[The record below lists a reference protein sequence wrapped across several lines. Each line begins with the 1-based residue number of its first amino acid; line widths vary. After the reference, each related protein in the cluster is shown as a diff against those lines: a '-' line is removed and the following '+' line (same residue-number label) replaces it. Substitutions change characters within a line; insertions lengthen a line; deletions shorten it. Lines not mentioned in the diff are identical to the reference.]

1 MKKNIKI
8 WCMLVI
14 FILNII
20 LAVIPSNNAW
30 AMKKNQ
36 YSIIRVDEGIKY
48 LSVYN
53 DNILLIN
60 NEGQAILRKDEID
73 IKIQGNN
80 FRMLAKNL
88 IINDENKIY
97 DVFNEEFLD
106 EETIDKF
113 EDIIIE
119 SKNIFV
125 TGAGRSGLAAKAFA
139 MRLMHLG
146 LSAYVVGETI
156 SPAIYEDDCIIAISG
171 SGETNTIVSAAKIAK
186 NRGSK
191 VLAVTSYPESTLGK
205 LSDAYVFVKGRTKK
219 EVDDENYMKR
229 QIHGNYT
236 SLTPLGTA
244 FELTTL
250 VFLDAIVSELMEKMQ
265 QTESDLKARH
275 TVLE

>member
-1 MKKNIKI
+1 MEIMKT
-8 WCMLVI
+8 
-14 FILNII
+14 
-20 LAVIPSNNAW
+20 
-30 AMKKNQ
+30 
-36 YSIIRVDEGIKY
+36 SIA
-48 LSVYN
+48 
-53 DNILLIN
+53 
-60 NEGQAILRKDEID
+60 AIL
-73 IKIQGNN
+73 
-80 FRMLAKNL
+80 
-88 IINDENKIY
+88 ENIE
-97 DVFNEEFLD
+97 NAEEFLNEKD
-106 EETIDKF
+106 IEKF
-113 EDIIIE
+113 EDVIIK
-119 SKNIFV
+119 SSNVFV

-146 LSAYVVGETI
+146 LSSYVVGETI
-156 SPAIYEDDCIIAISG
+156 SPAINEDDCIVAISG

-186 NRGSK
+186 TRGSK
-191 VLAVTSYPESTLGK
+191 VLAVTSYDTSTLASLADGI
-205 LSDAYVFVKGRTKK
+205 LLVKGRTKQ

>member
-1 MKKNIKI
+1 MIYELDKMEIMKTSIRA
-8 WCMLVI
+8 
-14 FILNII
+14 IL
-20 LAVIPSNNAW
+20 
-30 AMKKNQ
+30 
-36 YSIIRVDEGIKY
+36 
-48 LSVYN
+48 
-53 DNILLIN
+53 DNI
-60 NEGQAILRKDEID
+60 ESA
-73 IKIQGNN
+73 
-80 FRMLAKNL
+80 
-88 IINDENKIY
+88 
-97 DVFNEEFLD
+97 EEFLD
-106 EETIDKF
+106 RESIDKF
-113 EDIIIE
+113 ENVIIN

-156 SPAIYEDDCIIAISG
+156 SPAIYADDCIVAISG
-171 SGETNTIVSAAKIAK
+171 SGETNTIVSAANIAK

-191 VLAVTSYPESTLGK
+191 VLALTSYPESTLGQ
-205 LSDAYVFVKGRTKK
+205 LADCFILVKGRTKK

>member
-1 MKKNIKI
+1 MEIMKTSINAILDNIK
-8 WCMLVI
+8 
-14 FILNII
+14 
-20 LAVIPSNNAW
+20 NA
-30 AMKKNQ
+30 
-36 YSIIRVDEGIKY
+36 
-48 LSVYN
+48 
-53 DNILLIN
+53 
-60 NEGQAILRKDEID
+60 
-73 IKIQGNN
+73 
-80 FRMLAKNL
+80 
-88 IINDENKIY
+88 
-97 DVFNEEFLD
+97 EEFLD

-219 EVDDENYMKR
+219 K
-229 QIHGNYT
+229 
-236 SLTPLGTA
+236 
-244 FELTTL
+244 
-250 VFLDAIVSELMEKMQ
+250 LMTK
-265 QTESDLKARH
+265 TI
-275 TVLE
+275 

>member
-1 MKKNIKI
+1 MKTSIKA
-8 WCMLVI
+8 
-14 FILNII
+14 IL
-20 LAVIPSNNAW
+20 
-30 AMKKNQ
+30 
-36 YSIIRVDEGIKY
+36 
-48 LSVYN
+48 
-53 DNILLIN
+53 DNIVS
-60 NEGQAILRKDEID
+60 A
-73 IKIQGNN
+73 
-80 FRMLAKNL
+80 
-88 IINDENKIY
+88 
-97 DVFNEEFLD
+97 EEFLD
-106 EETIDKF
+106 EEAIEKF
-113 EDIIIE
+113 EDIIID

-156 SPAIYEDDCIIAISG
+156 SPAIYEDDCIVAISG

-191 VLAVTSYPESTLGK
+191 VLALTSYPDSTLGQ
-205 LSDAYVFVKGRTKK
+205 LCDSYILVKGRTKK

-250 VFLDAIVSELMEKMQ
+250 VFLDAIVSELMEKMH

>member
-1 MKKNIKI
+1 MEIMKTSIKAILDNIK
-8 WCMLVI
+8 
-14 FILNII
+14 
-20 LAVIPSNNAW
+20 NA
-30 AMKKNQ
+30 
-36 YSIIRVDEGIKY
+36 
-48 LSVYN
+48 
-53 DNILLIN
+53 
-60 NEGQAILRKDEID
+60 
-73 IKIQGNN
+73 
-80 FRMLAKNL
+80 
-88 IINDENKIY
+88 
-97 DVFNEEFLD
+97 EEFLD
-106 EETIDKF
+106 EDEIEKF

-171 SGETNTIVSAAKIAK
+171 SGETNTIVSAARIAK

-191 VLAVTSYPESTLGK
+191 VLALTSYPESTLGQ
-205 LSDAYVFVKGRTKK
+205 LADSYILVKGRTKK
-219 EVDDENYMKR
+219 EVDDENYIKR

>member
-1 MKKNIKI
+1 MDIMKTSIKA
-8 WCMLVI
+8 
-14 FILNII
+14 IL
-20 LAVIPSNNAW
+20 
-30 AMKKNQ
+30 
-36 YSIIRVDEGIKY
+36 
-48 LSVYN
+48 
-53 DNILLIN
+53 DNIVSA
-60 NEGQAILRKDEID
+60 QD
-73 IKIQGNN
+73 
-80 FRMLAKNL
+80 
-88 IINDENKIY
+88 
-97 DVFNEEFLD
+97 FLD
-106 EETIDKF
+106 EDAIDKF
-113 EDIIIE
+113 ENIIIE

-156 SPAIYEDDCIIAISG
+156 SPAIYADDCIVAISG

-191 VLAVTSYPESTLGK
+191 VLALTSYPDSTLGQ
-205 LSDAYVFVKGRTKK
+205 LSDCYILVKGRTKK

>member
-1 MKKNIKI
+1 MKSSIKAIIGNI
-8 WCMLVI
+8 VS
-14 FILNII
+14 
-20 LAVIPSNNAW
+20 A
-30 AMKKNQ
+30 
-36 YSIIRVDEGIKY
+36 
-48 LSVYN
+48 
-53 DNILLIN
+53 
-60 NEGQAILRKDEID
+60 
-73 IKIQGNN
+73 
-80 FRMLAKNL
+80 
-88 IINDENKIY
+88 
-97 DVFNEEFLD
+97 EEFLD
-106 EETIDKF
+106 EENVEKF

-119 SKNIFV
+119 ADNVFV

-146 LSAYVVGETI
+146 VSAYVVGETI
-156 SPAIYEDDCIIAISG
+156 SPAINNGDCIIAISG

-205 LSDAYVFVKGRTKK
+205 LADTCLLVKGRTMQ

-229 QIHGNYT
+229 QIYGNYT

-250 VFLDAIVSELMEKMQ
+250 VFLDALVSELMEKMH

>member
-1 MKKNIKI
+1 MKTSIKA
-8 WCMLVI
+8 
-14 FILNII
+14 IL
-20 LAVIPSNNAW
+20 
-30 AMKKNQ
+30 
-36 YSIIRVDEGIKY
+36 
-48 LSVYN
+48 
-53 DNILLIN
+53 DNI
-60 NEGQAILRKDEID
+60 ESA
-73 IKIQGNN
+73 
-80 FRMLAKNL
+80 
-88 IINDENKIY
+88 
-97 DVFNEEFLD
+97 EEFLD
-106 EETIDKF
+106 EKTIDKF
-113 EDIIIE
+113 ENMIIDAN
-119 SKNIFV
+119 NIFV

-146 LSAYVVGETI
+146 LSSYVVGETI
-156 SPAIYEDDCIIAISG
+156 SPAINADDCIVAISG

-191 VLAVTSYPESTLGK
+191 VLAVTSYPDSTLGQ
-205 LSDAYVFVKGRTKK
+205 LADGHLLVKGRTKK

-250 VFLDAIVSELMEKMQ
+250 VFLDAIVSELMEKME

>member
-1 MKKNIKI
+1 MEIMKTSIRA
-8 WCMLVI
+8 
-14 FILNII
+14 IL
-20 LAVIPSNNAW
+20 
-30 AMKKNQ
+30 
-36 YSIIRVDEGIKY
+36 
-48 LSVYN
+48 
-53 DNILLIN
+53 DNI
-60 NEGQAILRKDEID
+60 ESAQE
-73 IKIQGNN
+73 
-80 FRMLAKNL
+80 
-88 IINDENKIY
+88 Y
-97 DVFNEEFLD
+97 LD
-106 EETIDKF
+106 EEAIEKF
-113 EDIIIE
+113 EDIIIN

-191 VLAVTSYPESTLGK
+191 VLALTSYPDSTLGR
-205 LSDAYVFVKGRTKK
+205 LCDSFILVKGRTKK
-219 EVDDENYMKR
+219 EVDDENYIKR

-250 VFLDAIVSELMEKMQ
+250 VFLDAIVSELMEKMH

>member
-1 MKKNIKI
+1 MEIMKTSIKA
-8 WCMLVI
+8 
-14 FILNII
+14 ILN
-20 LAVIPSNNAW
+20 
-30 AMKKNQ
+30 
-36 YSIIRVDEGIKY
+36 
-48 LSVYN
+48 
-53 DNILLIN
+53 NI
-60 NEGQAILRKDEID
+60 ESA
-73 IKIQGNN
+73 
-80 FRMLAKNL
+80 
-88 IINDENKIY
+88 
-97 DVFNEEFLD
+97 EEYLD
-106 EETIDKF
+106 EKSIDEF
-113 EDIIIE
+113 ENIIIE

-171 SGETNTIVSAAKIAK
+171 SGETNTIVTAAQIAK

-191 VLAVTSYPESTLGK
+191 VLAVTSYPESSLGQ
-205 LSDAYVFVKGRTKK
+205 LADSYILVKGRTKK
-219 EVDDENYMKR
+219 EVDDENYIKR

-250 VFLDAIVSELMEKMQ
+250 VFLDAIISELMEKMQ

>member
-1 MKKNIKI
+1 MENIDS
-8 WCMLVI
+8 
-14 FILNII
+14 
-20 LAVIPSNNAW
+20 A
-30 AMKKNQ
+30 Q
-36 YSIIRVDEGIKY
+36 
-48 LSVYN
+48 
-53 DNILLIN
+53 
-60 NEGQAILRKDEID
+60 Q
-73 IKIQGNN
+73 
-80 FRMLAKNL
+80 
-88 IINDENKIY
+88 
-97 DVFNEEFLD
+97 FLD
-106 EETIDKF
+106 EESVDEF
-113 EDIIIE
+113 ENIIINAN
-119 SKNIFV
+119 NIFV

-146 LSAYVVGETI
+146 LSSFVVGETI
-156 SPAIYEDDCIIAISG
+156 SPAINADDCIIAISG

-191 VLAVTSYPESTLGK
+191 VLAVTSYPESTLGQ
-205 LSDAYVFVKGRTKK
+205 LADGYLFVKGRTKK

-250 VFLDAIVSELMEKMQ
+250 VFLDAVVSELMEKME

>member
-1 MKKNIKI
+1 MKTSIK
-8 WCMLVI
+8 
-14 FILNII
+14 
-20 LAVIPSNNAW
+20 
-30 AMKKNQ
+30 
-36 YSIIRVDEGIKY
+36 
-48 LSVYN
+48 
-53 DNILLIN
+53 
-60 NEGQAILRKDEID
+60 AIL
-73 IKIQGNN
+73 
-80 FRMLAKNL
+80 
-88 IINDENKIY
+88 ENIESAQ
-97 DVFNEEFLD
+97 DFLD
-106 EETIDKF
+106 EDAIDKF

-156 SPAIYEDDCIIAISG
+156 SPAIYADDCIVAISG
-171 SGETNTIVSAAKIAK
+171 SGETNTIVSAAKISK
-186 NRGSK
+186 TRGAK
-191 VLAVTSYPESTLGK
+191 VLALTSYPESTLGQ
-205 LSDAYVFVKGRTKK
+205 LADCYVLVKGRTKK

-250 VFLDAIVSELMEKMQ
+250 VFLDAIVSELMEKME

>member
-1 MKKNIKI
+1 MEIMKTSIKA
-8 WCMLVI
+8 
-14 FILNII
+14 ILN
-20 LAVIPSNNAW
+20 
-30 AMKKNQ
+30 
-36 YSIIRVDEGIKY
+36 
-48 LSVYN
+48 
-53 DNILLIN
+53 NIN
-60 NEGQAILRKDEID
+60 MAQ
-73 IKIQGNN
+73 
-80 FRMLAKNL
+80 
-88 IINDENKIY
+88 
-97 DVFNEEFLD
+97 EFLD
-106 EETIDKF
+106 EKSLDTF
-113 EDIIIE
+113 ENIIID

-156 SPAIYEDDCIIAISG
+156 SPAIYEDDCIVAISG

-191 VLAVTSYPESTLGK
+191 VLALTSYPNSSLGK
-205 LSDAYVFVKGRTKK
+205 LADSFILVKGRTKK

>member
-1 MKKNIKI
+1 MKTSIKA
-8 WCMLVI
+8 
-14 FILNII
+14 IL
-20 LAVIPSNNAW
+20 
-30 AMKKNQ
+30 
-36 YSIIRVDEGIKY
+36 
-48 LSVYN
+48 
-53 DNILLIN
+53 DNI
-60 NEGQAILRKDEID
+60 EKAQ
-73 IKIQGNN
+73 
-80 FRMLAKNL
+80 
-88 IINDENKIY
+88 
-97 DVFNEEFLD
+97 EFLD
-106 EETIDKF
+106 DDAINQF
-113 EDIIIE
+113 EDVIIN
-119 SKNIFV
+119 STNIFV

-146 LSAYVVGETI
+146 LSSYVVGETI
-156 SPAIYEDDCIIAISG
+156 SPAINKDDCIIAISG

-191 VLAVTSYPESTLGK
+191 VLAVTSYPESTLGQ
-205 LSDAYVFVKGRTKK
+205 LADGYLLVKGRTKK

-250 VFLDAIVSELMEKMQ
+250 VFLDAIVSELMEKME